1 MENMDDIADL
11 IERGEG
17 PEETARLHNEQVRQL
32 YRHGSVGIVATI
44 MNAAILCYIQWRVI
58 SHAVLLAWFSAV
70 FLITLIRA
78 IYIYKYHQ
86 TAPTSAAAQGW
97 GTGFIT
103 GLGISGIAW
112 GAAGILLFPGQ
123 DIIHQ
128 IFPAAVLGGMV
139 AGAASTFSALK
150 LAFFAYSLPALIPI
164 IVKFFSLSDKLHIS
178 LGLML
183 LLFLILMTVT
193 AVRSHKMFVTS
204 LALRFE
210 NRDLVRYLSKAKE
223 KAEGMNVK
231 LEVEIIE
238 RKKAEEEL
246 KRHQEK
252 LETTVEERTL
262 ELKAANRE
270 LQIKIDERKQ
280 AADALRESEEKYRL
294 LVENAND
301 GIFLVQDDVVKFAN
315 PSLFKISGYSPQE
328 LTTLPFLHLI
338 HAEDRGCFLEKTK
351 TREGEDV
358 SGHCTVRM
366 ISKSGKELFVSI
378 GRVFIRWEGRS
389 AALHFL
395 RDITAQKKLETE
407 LQLAQK
413 MKSIGTLAG
422 GIAHDFNNL
431 LMGIQGNVTL
441 MLDEHGPEHH
451 DYEKLKHI
459 EQYVQSCTTLTNQL
473 LGFARGG
480 KYEVLPTDL
489 NELIKNTSFMF
500 GRTRKE
506 IKIIT
511 QFQEDLRSVE
521 VDPGQIE
528 QVLLNLYINA
538 WQAMPEGGELF
549 IKTENVLLE
558 TPISQTYD
566 VTPGNYVKVAVRDTG
581 MGIDEKI
588 RLRIFDPFFTTK
600 EMGRGT
606 GLGLASAYGIIKS
619 HDGIITIESEE
630 GKGTTF
636 YLFLPASEKSVPPV
650 ESGSK
655 KTLAAAG
662 MILLVDDEDIMIDVG
677 TRMLQRLGF
686 EVKAAK
692 SGEEALQLFNAH
704 RDHIDLV
711 ILDVVI
717 PGMDGA
723 RIYDY
728 LKEMAPGIKV
738 LLASGYSIDGK
749 ASEIMKKGCSGFIQ
763 KPFGIKELS
772 AKLVEIL
779 DFSCS

>member
-1 MENMDDIADL
+1 M
-11 IERGEG
+11 
-17 PEETARLHNEQVRQL
+17 
-32 YRHGSVGIVATI
+32 
-44 MNAAILCYIQWRVI
+44 
-58 SHAVLLAWFSAV
+58 
-70 FLITLIRA
+70 
-78 IYIYKYHQ
+78 
-86 TAPTSAAAQGW
+86 
-97 GTGFIT
+97 
-103 GLGISGIAW
+103 
-112 GAAGILLFPGQ
+112 
-123 DIIHQ
+123 
-128 IFPAAVLGGMV
+128 
-139 AGAASTFSALK
+139 
-150 LAFFAYSLPALIPI
+150 
-164 IVKFFSLSDKLHIS
+164 
-178 LGLML
+178 
-183 LLFLILMTVT
+183 
-193 AVRSHKMFVTS
+193 
-204 LALRFE
+204 
-210 NRDLVRYLSKAKE
+210 
-223 KAEGMNVK
+223 
-231 LEVEIIE
+231 
-238 RKKAEEEL
+238 
-246 KRHQEK
+246 
-252 LETTVEERTL
+252 
-262 ELKAANRE
+262 
-270 LQIKIDERKQ
+270 
-280 AADALRESEEKYRL
+280 
-294 LVENAND
+294 
-301 GIFLVQDDVVKFAN
+301 
-315 PSLFKISGYSPQE
+315 
-328 LTTLPFLHLI
+328 
-338 HAEDRGCFLEKTK
+338 
-351 TREGEDV
+351 
-358 SGHCTVRM
+358 
-366 ISKSGKELFVSI
+366 
-378 GRVFIRWEGRS
+378 
-389 AALHFL
+389 
-395 RDITAQKKLETE
+395 
-407 LQLAQK
+407 
-413 MKSIGTLAG
+413 
-422 GIAHDFNNL
+422 
-431 LMGIQGNVTL
+431 
-441 MLDEHGPEHH
+441 
-451 DYEKLKHI
+451 
-459 EQYVQSCTTLTNQL
+459 
-473 LGFARGG
+473 
-480 KYEVLPTDL
+480 
-489 NELIKNTSFMF
+489 NELIKNTSLMF

-506 IKIIT
+506 IKITT
-511 QFQEDLRSVE
+511 QFQEDLWSVE

-538 WQAMPEGGELF
+538 WQAMPEGGELH
-549 IKTENVLLE
+549 IKTENVMLDHGV
-558 TPISQTYD
+558 SQSHD
-566 VTPGNYVKVAVRDTG
+566 VTPGNYIKVSVCDTG
-581 MGIDEKI
+581 IGIDEEI